1 MFYETRLF
9 VSSEYSTQLNAA
21 RIKVLQAQDDA
32 VGSMKD
38 AAKKGLLRVSNDKK
52 VYKKLLKD
60 MIVQGLLR
68 LREPSVLL
76 RCRESDRKLV
86 ESLIEE
92 AKKEYSEKASM
103 QSPKIS
109 LDDRVYLPPPPK
121 NGAVDSHEP
130 YCSGGVVLAS
140 EDGKIVLEN
149 TLDAR
154 LDVYWERK
162 MLVLFET
169 PAGFAL
175 FKVLD
180 EGKLSKV
187 EDLWKNFSSA
197 DTARQVVKL
206 KAFSKFENTSE
217 ALEAATLLIDGKA
230 SKGLRKF
237 LRVHCENET
246 LGVADSKLGNVIKE
260 KLKIDCIHNNA
271 VMELMRGVRN
281 QLTEL
286 ISGLAVQDMAP
297 MSLGLSHSLSRYK
310 LKFSAEKVDTMIVQA
325 IGLLDDLDKELNTY
339 AMRVREWYGWHFP
352 ELTKIIQDNILYARA
367 VKLMGDR
374 VNAASLDFSEILPE
388 EVEAE
393 LKEASVI
400 SMGTEIG
407 ELDLA
412 NIRELCDQV
421 LSLSEYRA
429 QLYDYL
435 KSRMNTIAPNLT
447 AMVGELVGARLIAH
461 GGSLLN
467 LAKQPG
473 STVQILG
480 AEKALFRALKTKHA
494 TPKYGLIY
502 HASLIGQAAPKFKGK
517 ISRSLA
523 AKTALAIRCDA
534 LGDGQDNTMGL
545 ENRAKLEARLRNLE
559 GKELGRFAGSAKG
572 KPKIEAYDKDRK
584 KGAGGL
590 ITPAKT
596 YNPSADSVIG
606 QMVDSAIDEDAQE
619 PSVADKKKEKKDKK
633 KKKDKKEEDATV
645 QADGEEPEPVV
656 VKKDKKKKRK
666 ETESAELQ
674 NGNDDNAGEK
684 KKKRKKQGEQEESP
698 EMPSKKKGK
707 KKKSED

>member
-1 MFYETRLF
+1 
-9 VSSEYSTQLNAA
+9 
-21 RIKVLQAQDDA
+21 
-32 VGSMKD
+32 
-38 AAKKGLLRVSNDKK
+38 
-52 VYKKLLKD
+52 
-60 MIVQGLLR
+60 
-68 LREPSVLL
+68 
-76 RCRESDRKLV
+76 
-86 ESLIEE
+86 
-92 AKKEYSEKASM
+92 
-103 QSPKIS
+103 
-109 LDDRVYLPPPPK
+109 
-121 NGAVDSHEP
+121 
-130 YCSGGVVLAS
+130 
-140 EDGKIVLEN
+140 
-149 TLDAR
+149 
-154 LDVYWERK
+154 

-237 LRVHCENET
+237 LRTHCENET

-310 LKFSAEKVDTMIVQA
+310 LKFSADKVDTMIVQA

-352 ELTKIIQDNILYARA
+352 ELTKIIQDNILYARS

-374 VNAASLDFSEILPE
+374 ANAAKLDFSEILPE

-393 LKEASVI
+393 LKEAAVI

-435 KSRMNTIAPNLT
+435 KSRMSTIAPNLT
-447 AMVGELVGARLIAH
+447 ALVGELVGARLIAH

-523 AKTALAIRCDA
+523 AKSALAIRCDA

-545 ENRAKLEARLRNLE
+545 ENRARLEARLRNLE

-606 QMVDSAIDEDAQE
+606 QMVNSAMDEDTQE
-619 PSVADKKKEKKDKK
+619 PSVADKKKEKKEKK
-633 KKKDKKEEDATV
+633 KKKEKSEEDVTL
-645 QADGEEPEPVV
+645 QTDGDGDEPEPEV
-656 VKKDKKKKRK
+656 VKKEKKKKRK
-666 ETESAELQ
+666 ETTESGELQ
-674 NGNDDNAGEK
+674 NGNDDLNAGEK
-684 KKKRKKQGEQEESP
+684 KKKRKKPAEQEESP

-707 KKKSED
+707 KKKNQD